1 MSRKEKNNINNKTI
15 RIKQKKVLKSILRP
29 NNKIYILIHYN
40 NNKKSLYIKGL
51 NDIAYNH
58 PQNNNT
64 IIRTFGY
71 YCRVIVTKNI
81 FY

>member
-51 NDIAYNH
+51 NDTAYSH
-58 PQNNNT
+58 PQYKYNYT
-64 IIRTFGY
+64 EFGY
-71 YCRVIVTKNI
+71 YCQDIVTKNI

>member
-51 NDIAYNH
+51 NDIAYSH

-71 YCRVIVTKNI
+71 YCQDIVTKNI

>member
-1 MSRKEKNNINNKTI
+1 MSRKERNNMNNKTI

-51 NDIAYNH
+51 NDIAYSH
-58 PQNNNT
+58 PQYNYNYT
-64 IIRTFGY
+64 EFGY

>member
-51 NDIAYNH
+51 NDIAYSH
-58 PQNNNT
+58 PQHKYILPSLVT
-64 IIRTFGY
+64 IVEI
-71 YCRVIVTKNI
+71 IVTKNI

>member
-1 MSRKEKNNINNKTI
+1 LSRKEKNNINNKTI

-51 NDIAYNH
+51 NDIA
-58 PQNNNT
+58 
-64 IIRTFGY
+64 
-71 YCRVIVTKNI
+71 
-81 FY
+81 

>member
-51 NDIAYNH
+51 NDIAYSH
-58 PQNNNT
+58 PQNIIYILPSLVT
-64 IIRTFGY
+64 IVKY
-71 YCRVIVTKNI
+71 IVTNNI

>member
-51 NDIAYNH
+51 NDIAYSH
-58 PQNNNT
+58 PPNINI
-64 IIRTFGY
+64 IIREFGY
-71 YCRVIVTKNI
+71 YCQVIVTKNI